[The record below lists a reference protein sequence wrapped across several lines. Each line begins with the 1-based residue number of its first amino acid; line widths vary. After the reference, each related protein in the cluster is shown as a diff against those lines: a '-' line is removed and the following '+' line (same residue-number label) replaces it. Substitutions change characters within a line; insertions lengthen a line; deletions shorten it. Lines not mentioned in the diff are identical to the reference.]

1 MRSWSLDNAAASR
14 AGLKWTL
21 DFIASLFT
29 SYPTFALKNSFGLA
43 FVRMLSFILL
53 PACPTFCSGGRH
65 QPLRLLLPV
74 TEATRGELA
83 DPKLKL
89 RRACSTSD
97 ILRLSSPT
105 KADVSTLLSSSVTPS
120 SFPHIFP
127 SLILNYTA
135 FWRSACRSRSQ
146 QKAALLSR
154 AQKLNRSTQAA
165 VAAPAGCCRI
175 ISSIFSFIFFAVGS
189 ALCVPT
195 IQV

>member
-120 SFPHIFP
+120 SFPPSFPHIFP

-175 ISSIFSFIFFAVGS
+175 ISSIFFAVGS